1 MVNQTEVELQAQLIQ
16 EHLKKLDNAEKSFIP
31 FV

>member
-16 EHLKKLDNAEKSFIP
+16 EHLKKLDSAEPALFKP
-31 FV
+31 